1 MTASQSARRQY
12 EHEMTYGAI
21 TLPRSE
27 YGLALDRL
35 KELSSLTE
43 VCACIEHTRGMKA
56 DDEMAYLRQRI
67 ALHESQINNTVLADP
82 AWIEPEP
89 GDEIDEATDYQWS
102 REPNEWRG

>member
-12 EHEMTYGAI
+12 ERTMTFGAL

-43 VCACIEHTRGMKA
+43 VCACIEHTRGWKP

-67 ALHESQINNTVLADP
+67 ALHEARVNNTVLADP
-82 AWIEPEP
+82 AWFPSEDV
-89 GDEIDEATDYQWS
+89 DESTDYRWS
-102 REPNEWRG
+102 VEPMGGW